1 MRWNGPLNKID
12 DYRYEI
18 PSSYKGEKNNLRM
31 RTSAVIYADEKMIP
45 SVLADNALE
54 QAANMTMLPGIVG
67 KAMAMPDIHWGYG
80 FPIGGVAATDAENGV
95 ISPGGVGFDINC
107 LYGDAEILH
116 EHGYKMKIRD
126 FEKEWHKERIKC
138 ANFGKKIKNTKINA
152 FMKFKTKK
160 EIYNVLTKSGKN
172 IIATGDHPFYT
183 PDGMV
188 PLKNIKEGEMVATF
202 PFDGIEFSQPSN
214 KTIVTEEDISKLV
227 LDKDV
232 SQTINEL
239 KKRELLPLAAN
250 NEKLPYLLKLFGY
263 VLGDGTIYFSKNKGT
278 IWFYGEPE
286 DLEDIQGDVEELG
299 FKASK
304 IYDRKRKHE
313 IKTMYDTVKFSRV
326 KYSIKTTS
334 SSLAALLWAMG
345 LAVENK
351 CSQDYI
357 LPKWIF
363 DLELWQKRL
372 FLASL
377 FGAELT
383 TPSTVTKHDYN
394 FHSPVLSLNK
404 HERFQESG
412 HQLLVQIKELLE
424 DFDVKSSIIKQRK
437 NFVNKEGRVSYRL
450 RLQISST
457 MDNLINLWSKV
468 GFEYNKKRRHIAN
481 VAVQYI
487 QLKKKALR
495 ERKKAEKAA
504 KEMKESGL
512 NILQI
517 YNNLKSNYVN
527 RRFIE
532 RSIHGGR
539 KTSPRIAYV
548 FPKFSEFMQKRTSGL
563 GKSGLTWCEIEKKT
577 SVESDRYV
585 YDFNVADSHHNFIA
599 NNFVVSNCGVRLVR
613 TNLHLDDLDES
624 KIKNLVDE
632 MFKNVPSGLGSKAKI
647 RLSKRELD
655 DVLKLGARWGVEQ
668 GYGWDEDIEFLEENG
683 CLEYADL
690 SMVSGKAKQRGS
702 SQLGSLGA
710 GNHFI
715 ELQKVEEI
723 FEPEIAKV
731 FGITNKGQIVV
742 MIHTGSRG
750 FGHQVCTDHLR
761 VLEQAV
767 RKYNIWLPDRQLAC
781 APVNSPEGQN
791 YFKAMACAA
800 NFAWC
805 NRQMIVHW
813 VRESF
818 EKILGSSAE
827 DLEMNI
833 VYDVCH
839 NIAKLEEHEIDGK
852 KREVYV
858 HRKGATRSFGPGKK
872 EIPLKY
878 RDIGQPVLI
887 PGDMGTESYLLHGTK
902 KAEETFGSTCHGAG
916 RVLSR
921 HQALR
926 QWRGEDIVRQLKS
939 RGIYVHPASFKVAAE
954 EAPGSY
960 KNVRNVV
967 DITHG
972 AEISCKVVKF
982 IPLGVVKG

>member
-1 MRWNGPLNKID
+1 MKKID
-12 DYRYEI
+12 DFRYEI
-18 PSSYKGEKNNLRM
+18 PSSYKGEKNNLKM
-31 RTSAVIYADEKMIP
+31 QTSAIIYADEKMI
-45 SVLADNALE
+45 SSIKNDNALE
-54 QAANMTMLPGIVG
+54 QTANMTMLPGIVG
-67 KAMAMPDIHWGYG
+67 KAMAMPDIHLGYG

-107 LYGDAEILH
+107 IYGDAEILH
-116 EHGYKMKIRD
+116 EHGYKRKIRD

-152 FMKFKTKK
+152 FMKSKTKK
-160 EIYNVLTKSGKN
+160 KIYNALTKSGKK

-188 PLKNIKEGEMVATF
+188 PLKDIKEGEMVAIF

-214 KTIVTEEDISKLV
+214 KNIVTEEDISKLP
-227 LDKDV
+227 LNKDV

-239 KKRELLPLAAN
+239 KKRELLPLKAN

-263 VLGDGTIYFSKNKGT
+263 ALGDGTIYFSKNKGT
-278 IWFYGEPE
+278 IWFYGEPG
-286 DLEDIQGDVEELG
+286 DLEDIQEDVEKLG
-299 FKASK
+299 FKASR
-304 IYDRKRKHE
+304 IYDRKREHE

-326 KYSIKTTS
+326 EYSIKTTS

-345 LAVENK
+345 LAVGNK

-394 FHSPVLSLNK
+394 FYSPVLSLNK
-404 HERFQESG
+404 HEKFQESG

-437 NFVNKEGRVSYRL
+437 EFVNKEGRVSYRL

-457 MDNLINLWSKV
+457 MDNLINLWSKI

-487 QLKKKALR
+487 QLKKKVLKER
-495 ERKKAEKAA
+495 EKAEKAA

-517 YNNLKSNYVN
+517 YNDLKSNYVN

-532 RSIHGGR
+532 RSIYDGR
-539 KTSPRIAYV
+539 KTSPRIAHD
-548 FPKFSEFMQKRTSGL
+548 FPKFNEFMQKRTSGL
-563 GKSGLTWCEIEKKT
+563 GKSGLIWCEIEKKT
-577 SVESDRYV
+577 SVRSNRYV

-613 TNLHLDDLDES
+613 TNLHIDDLDEG
-624 KIKNLVDE
+624 KIHGLVDE
-632 MFKNVPSGLGSKAKI
+632 MFKNVPSGLGSKAKV
-647 RLSKRELD
+647 RLSIKELE
-655 DVLKLGARWGVEQ
+655 DVLKLGARWGIENN
-668 GYGWDEDIEFLEENG
+668 YGWDEDLEFLEENG

-690 SMVSGKAKQRGS
+690 SVVSQRAKQRGA

-710 GNHFI
+710 GNHFLEI
-715 ELQKVEEI
+715 QKVEEI
-723 FEPEIAKV
+723 FDSNIAKTY
-731 FGITNKGQIVV
+731 GIKNKGQIVV

-767 RKYNIWLPDRQLAC
+767 KKYNIWLPDKQLAC
-781 APVNSPEGQN
+781 APVNSHEGKN

-818 EKILGSSAE
+818 ERIMHASAE
-827 DLEMNI
+827 DLGMHI

-839 NIAKLEEHEIDGK
+839 NIAKLEEHEVNGK
-852 KREVYV
+852 KKKVCV
-858 HRKGATRSFGPGKK
+858 HRKGATRSFGPGRK
-872 EIPLKY
+872 EVPLKY
-878 RDIGQPVLI
+878 RDVGQPVLI
-887 PGDMGTESYLLHGTK
+887 PGDMGTESYLLHGTD

-921 HQALR
+921 TRAR
-926 QWRGEDIVRQLKS
+926 KNWRGEDILRQLKNK
-939 RGIYVHPASFKVAAE
+939 GIYVHPASFKVVAE
-954 EAPGSY
+954 EAPDSY
-960 KNVRNVV
+960 KDVRNVV
-967 DITHG
+967 DVAHG
-972 AEISCKVVKF
+972 AGISRKVVKF
-982 IPLGVVKG
+982 VPLGVVKG

>member
-18 PSSYKGEKNNLRM
+18 PSSYTGEKNNLRM
-31 RTSAVIYADEKMIP
+31 QTSAVIYADEKMIP

-107 LYGDAEILH
+107 
-116 EHGYKMKIRD
+116 
-126 FEKEWHKERIKC
+126 
-138 ANFGKKIKNTKINA
+138 
-152 FMKFKTKK
+152 
-160 EIYNVLTKSGKN
+160 
-172 IIATGDHPFYT
+172 
-183 PDGMV
+183 
-188 PLKNIKEGEMVATF
+188 
-202 PFDGIEFSQPSN
+202 
-214 KTIVTEEDISKLV
+214 
-227 LDKDV
+227 
-232 SQTINEL
+232 
-239 KKRELLPLAAN
+239 
-250 NEKLPYLLKLFGY
+250 
-263 VLGDGTIYFSKNKGT
+263 
-278 IWFYGEPE
+278 
-286 DLEDIQGDVEELG
+286 
-299 FKASK
+299 
-304 IYDRKRKHE
+304 
-313 IKTMYDTVKFSRV
+313 
-326 KYSIKTTS
+326 
-334 SSLAALLWAMG
+334 
-345 LAVENK
+345 
-351 CSQDYI
+351 
-357 LPKWIF
+357 
-363 DLELWQKRL
+363 
-372 FLASL
+372 
-377 FGAELT
+377 
-383 TPSTVTKHDYN
+383 
-394 FHSPVLSLNK
+394 
-404 HERFQESG
+404 
-412 HQLLVQIKELLE
+412 
-424 DFDVKSSIIKQRK
+424 
-437 NFVNKEGRVSYRL
+437 
-450 RLQISST
+450 
-457 MDNLINLWSKV
+457 
-468 GFEYNKKRRHIAN
+468 
-481 VAVQYI
+481 
-487 QLKKKALR
+487 
-495 ERKKAEKAA
+495 
-504 KEMKESGL
+504 
-512 NILQI
+512 
-517 YNNLKSNYVN
+517 
-527 RRFIE
+527 
-532 RSIHGGR
+532 
-539 KTSPRIAYV
+539 
-548 FPKFSEFMQKRTSGL
+548 
-563 GKSGLTWCEIEKKT
+563 
-577 SVESDRYV
+577 
-585 YDFNVADSHHNFIA
+585 
-599 NNFVVSNCGVRLVR
+599 GVRLVR
-613 TNLHLDDLDES
+613 TNLNLDDLDEW
-624 KIKNLVDE
+624 KIRNLVDE

-647 RLSKRELD
+647 RLNTREIE
-655 DVLKLGARWGVEQ
+655 DVLKLGASWGVEH
-668 GYGWDEDIEFLEENG
+668 GHGWDEDVEFLEEKG

-690 SMVSGKAKQRGS
+690 STVSGKAKQRGA

-715 ELQKVEEI
+715 EIQKVEEI

-731 FGITNKGQIVV
+731 FGITNKGQIVI

-761 VLEQAV
+761 VFEQVV

-839 NIAKLEEHEIDGK
+839 NIAKFEEHETDGK
-852 KREVYV
+852 KRKVYV
-858 HRKGATRSFGPGKK
+858 HRKGATRSFGPGRK
-872 EIPLKY
+872 EVPLKY
-878 RDIGQPVLI
+878 RDVGQPVLI

-960 KNVRNVV
+960 KNIRNVV

-972 AEISCKVVKF
+972 AGISRKVVKF